1 MLGHHWH
8 CWSVSCAC
16 PAKGE
21 CVKENPLAEAQ
32 KAQRLPRS
40 PSVLEQ
46 STEAVVPGRW
56 RQPAGNGVCPDR
68 SPCWRAACLQTAQGD
83 PGEAGGRGLSKKVG
97 VSSSILQ
104 GLWISYSTE
113 GLSMALASLRNLYT
127 PNIKVSRLLILGGA
141 NVNYR
146 TEVLNN
152 APILCVQSH
161 LGYTEMVAL
170 LLEFGANVDASSE
183 SGLTPLGYA
192 AAAGYL
198 SIVVLL
204 CKKRAKVD
212 HLDKNGQCAL
222 VHAALRG
229 HLEVVKFL
237 IQCDWTMAGQQQGVF
252 KKSQAIQQALI
263 AAASMGYA
271 EPPPGHGIW
280 KGLSSLRSV
289 VVAGPNS
296 HPLAAMTCIDFAWDK
311 NIDPGDGT
319 LHDGL
324 GSRGPVITGRATR
337 SGVERTKKQQL
348 GAQLPV
354 AP

>member
-1 MLGHHWH
+1 MFKNVGKNHQKQRKLLSGHTLLAFWFSRQEGKLNRQQTIELGHHI
-8 CWSVSCAC
+8 
-16 PAKGE
+16 
-21 CVKENPLAEAQ
+21 L
-32 KAQRLPRS
+32 KAHIFK
-40 PSVLEQ
+40 
-46 STEAVVPGRW
+46 
-56 RQPAGNGVCPDR
+56 
-68 SPCWRAACLQTAQGD
+68 
-83 PGEAGGRGLSKKVG
+83 GLSKKVG

-170 LLEFGANVDASSE
+170 LLEFGANVDAASE

-192 AAAGYL
+192 AAAGFL

-252 KKSQAIQQALI
+252 KKSHAIQQALI
-263 AAASMGYA
+263 AAASMGYT
-271 EPPPGHGIW
+271 EKSNKP
-280 KGLSSLRSV
+280 LSCCLRRSSSAV
-289 VVAGPNS
+289 
-296 HPLAAMTCIDFAWDK
+296 
-311 NIDPGDGT
+311 
-319 LHDGL
+319 
-324 GSRGPVITGRATR
+324 RGV
-337 SGVERTKKQQL
+337 
-348 GAQLPV
+348 
-354 AP
+354 